1 MQKKKECGRERRR
14 DQNDM
19 DRIARVKPTG
29 QQPPPPPPC
38 FLAPLLSL
46 SLPTVTLP
54 PRWKKGVCVSL
65 RAESNRSCEKSFQLM
80 WQNGK
85 ARGWRKRRQPIRPEA
100 AIFSP
105 FPSFLLPL
113 FGQMDT
119 QVRGLT
125 MKTQTCKQT
134 YLLRLHTHTYYT
146 QMSLGRLDLLLPPS
160 LLDTCVKSV
169 WS

>member
-29 QQPPPPPPC
+29 QQPSPPHRLVSSLPC
-38 FLAPLLSL
+38 SL
-46 SLPTVTLP
+46 SLFL
-54 PRWKKGVCVSL
+54 CVSL

-85 ARGWRKRRQPIRPEA
+85 ARGRRKRRQPIRPEA

-146 QMSLGRLDLLLPPS
+146 QMSLGRLDLLFPPS

>member
-29 QQPPPPPPC
+29 QQAPSPPPPPPC

-85 ARGWRKRRQPIRPEA
+85 ARGRRKRRQPIRPEA

-146 QMSLGRLDLLLPPS
+146 QMSLGRLDLLLPHHCW
-160 LLDTCVKSV
+160 THV
-169 WS
+169 

>member
-1 MQKKKECGRERRR
+1 MAERGGEIKMIWTVLLELNQRGSSPR
-14 DQNDM
+14 PH
-19 DRIARVKPTG
+19 RLVSSL
-29 QQPPPPPPC
+29 PC
-38 FLAPLLSL
+38 SL
-46 SLPTVTLP
+46 SLFL
-54 PRWKKGVCVSL
+54 CVSL

-85 ARGWRKRRQPIRPEA
+85 ARGRRKRRQPIRPEA

>member
-29 QQPPPPPPC
+29 QQPSPPHRLVSSLPC
-38 FLAPLLSL
+38 SL
-46 SLPTVTLP
+46 SLFL
-54 PRWKKGVCVSL
+54 CVSL

-85 ARGWRKRRQPIRPEA
+85 ARGRRKRRQPIRPEA

-160 LLDTCVKSV
+160 LLDSCVKSV

>member
-29 QQPPPPPPC
+29 QQPSPPHRLVSSLPC
-38 FLAPLLSL
+38 SL
-46 SLPTVTLP
+46 SLFL
-54 PRWKKGVCVSL
+54 CVSL

-85 ARGWRKRRQPIRPEA
+85 ARGRRKRRQPIRPEA

-105 FPSFLLPL
+105 FPSFLLRADGHTGKG
-113 FGQMDT
+113 FDYENTDM
-119 QVRGLT
+119 
-125 MKTQTCKQT
+125 QTDVSIASAYTHILYTNEPREARPPPPPITVGHMCKECVVLI
-134 YLLRLHTHTYYT
+134 YLL
-146 QMSLGRLDLLLPPS
+146 
-160 LLDTCVKSV
+160 CSV
-169 WS
+169 C